1 MRLNQ
6 KVGDMDS
13 IYLFLLIAF
22 AMGAKAFVE
31 SFKKKADEL
40 ESESERTTY
49 LDEDDFP
56 ELHFPEGEQTIHP
69 VEPTASPVQT
79 IMPSAETARPTKA
92 TPQSTWHKPQA
103 NPRKQKNRLRSL
115 HSCEGE
121 RSTAQTSVTPP
132 LSETEEKPL
141 ELATGN
147 IEEIRKAIIWSEILH
162 PKYR

>member
-40 ESESERTTY
+40 ESESDRTPY
-49 LDEDDFP
+49 LDEDELP
-56 ELHFPEGEQTIHP
+56 ELHFPKGQKP
-69 VEPTASPVQT
+69 N
-79 IMPSAETARPTKA
+79 
-92 TPQSTWHKPQA
+92 PQSTPTPVEATMRPANKPAAYEPLTNQ
-103 NPRKQKNRLRSL
+103 RKEKSSL
-115 HSCEGE
+115 HSLRSREGE
-121 RSTAQTSVTPP
+121 RSTAQNPVTPP
-132 LSETEEKPL
+132 HSATEEKPL
-141 ELATGN
+141 ELATDN